1 MIDKQREQGFVLAT
15 SLVMLMLM
23 TMLITVIYMS
33 IDSSRKSTAAAETST
48 EAFYYAETAVNYMS
62 WSLYNNVEFDS
73 FVYPNPVRT
82 DLAGIAN
89 NSFAEP
95 ADRAAVSRS
104 NYITDHKV
112 TGDWKEWMESRGN
125 PSGDDTFIENGVG
138 HPGQLMYY
146 DNSPSANR
154 VLFLRGSKMFSPG
167 NNNIANRDKL
177 PDMFEIR
184 KKLPR
189 YIMLSIDNNGNVT
202 PSMPP
207 YQAALPHHGDVMGV
221 DYPQNGAVVW
231 LTGGNRTDD
240 HVIDPIDHYYAD
252 IFNSPAVYA
261 GLNCTTGAL
270 GTPGAPTTNDIA
282 CNAETGAWMTGT
294 QYGLVIYAIGYANG
308 RASKIIRLVYN

>member
-1 MIDKQREQGFVLAT
+1 MINEQREEGFVLAT

-73 FVYPNPVRT
+73 YIYPNPVRT

-89 NSFAEP
+89 NSFGEP
-95 ADRAAVSRS
+95 ADRATSTFFPK
-104 NYITDHKV
+104 NIPDHTV
-112 TGDWKEWMESRGN
+112 TGDLAEWLENPGN
-125 PSGDDTFIENGVG
+125 PSGEQSVVGV
-138 HPGQLMYY
+138 PGQLMYY

-154 VLFLRGSKMFSPG
+154 ALFLRGSKMYSPG
-167 NNNIANRDKL
+167 KNIAANKDKL

-184 KKLPR
+184 KRLPR
-189 YIMLSIDNNGNVT
+189 YIMLSIDNNGNIT

-240 HVIDPIDHYYAD
+240 HVIDPVDHYNAD
-252 IFNSPAVYA
+252 IFTSGVYG
-261 GLNCTTGAL
+261 GLSCAIGIPPV
-270 GTPGAPTTNDIA
+270 GPPTSNDIA
-282 CNAETGAWMTGT
+282 CNAETNVWMTGT
-294 QYGLVIYAIGYANG
+294 QYGLVIYAIGYVNG
-308 RASKIIRLVYN
+308 RPTKIIRVVYN